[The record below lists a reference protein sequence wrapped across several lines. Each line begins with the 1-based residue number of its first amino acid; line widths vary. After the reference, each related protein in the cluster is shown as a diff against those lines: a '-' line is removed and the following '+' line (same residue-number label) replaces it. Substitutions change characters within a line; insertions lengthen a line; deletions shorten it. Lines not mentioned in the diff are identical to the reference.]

1 MSEGATFPSGAQG
14 PMFSRPLGPLGAAMR
29 HELAELQNDWWWFML
44 LGIGL
49 IVLGT
54 LALGSAALTSVAAV
68 VFLGLLLLAGGIAQ
82 TISAFWAGRWSGFL
96 LTMFIGLLYIVA
108 GVFIIGH
115 PVDSMVDLTLMLA
128 FLFMVSGVF
137 RIITSLMLRFP
148 LWGWPLLNGV
158 ISVLLG
164 VMIYKQWPASGLWVI
179 GLFVGIEMIFNGWAW
194 LMLALALRN
203 LPRPTAGA

>member
-1 MSEGATFPSGAQG
+1 MSTQPTSPSGMHG
-14 PMFSRPLGPLGAAMR
+14 GMFPGFGALSEAMR
-29 HELAELQNDWWWFML
+29 NELAMLQKDWGWFLL

-54 LALGSAALTSVAAV
+54 LALGSAFFASVVAV
-68 VFLGLLLLAGGIAQ
+68 VYLGLLLLAGGIVQ
-82 TISAFWAGRWSGFL
+82 TISAFWAGKWSGFL
-96 LTMFIGLLYIVA
+96 LSIFIGLLYMVA

-115 PVDSMVDLTLMLA
+115 PVESTLDLTLMLA
-128 FLFMVSGVF
+128 FLFIVSGVF
-137 RIITSLMLRFP
+137 RIVTALMIRFP

-179 GLFVGIEMIFNGWAW
+179 GLFIGIEMIFNGWAW
-194 LMLALALRN
+194 MMFALGLRS
-203 LPRPTAGA
+203 LPRASA

>member
-1 MSEGATFPSGAQG
+1 MSTQPTSPSGMRG
-14 PMFSRPLGPLGAAMR
+14 GVFPGFGALSEAMR
-29 HELAELQNDWWWFML
+29 NELAVLQKDWGWFLL

-54 LALGSAALTSVAAV
+54 LALGSAFFASVVAV
-68 VFLGLLLLAGGIAQ
+68 VYLGLLLLAGGIVQ
-82 TISAFWAGRWSGFL
+82 TISAFWAGKWSGFL
-96 LTMFIGLLYIVA
+96 LSIFIGLLYIVA

-115 PVDSMVDLTLMLA
+115 PVESTLDLTLMLA
-128 FLFMVSGVF
+128 FLFIVSGVF
-137 RIITSLMLRFP
+137 RIVTALMIRFP

-179 GLFVGIEMIFNGWAW
+179 GLFIGIEMIFNGWAW
-194 LMLALALRN
+194 MMFALGLRS
-203 LPRPTAGA
+203 LPRASA